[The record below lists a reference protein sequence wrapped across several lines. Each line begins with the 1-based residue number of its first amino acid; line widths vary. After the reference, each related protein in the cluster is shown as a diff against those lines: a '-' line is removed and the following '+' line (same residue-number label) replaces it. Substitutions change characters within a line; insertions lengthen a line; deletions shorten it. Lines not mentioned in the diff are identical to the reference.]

1 MNGSFMLKQYK
12 LRNYNFRLIIYV
24 LALTGIGIL
33 VIGSAKES
41 VQNKQILGLFLG
53 VIAMVCISV
62 MDYSFILRF
71 CWLYYALNL
80 VLLVLVKVM
89 GDGANGAT
97 RWIEIAGIRFQPSEL
112 AKIILIL
119 FFSYFFMKHQE
130 HLNTIKTLAA
140 SFVLVGIPLV
150 LIKEQPDLS
159 TTIVTAL
166 LFVSLLFIAG
176 LSYKIVAG
184 VLAISVPTVIIF
196 ISLILQPDQKI
207 LQGYQYRRIMAWLQP
222 EKYADQVYQQLN
234 SKMAIGS
241 GQLWGKGLNNS
252 QITSVKNGN
261 FIAEPQTDFIFA
273 IVGEELGFVGSVV
286 VILLLFFIVLE
297 CIIMARKAKDISGRL
312 ICCGM
317 ASLIGFQGFVN
328 ICVATGL
335 IPNTGL
341 PLPFV
346 SYGLT
351 SLVTLFAGI
360 GFVLNVGLQP
370 KKYGMGDT
378 SL

>member
-1 MNGSFMLKQYK
+1 MLKQYK
-12 LRNYNFRLIIYV
+12 LRNYNFRLVFYV
-24 LALTGIGIL
+24 VALTILGIL

-41 VQNKQILGLFLG
+41 VQNKQTLGLFLG
-53 VIAMVCISV
+53 IIAMLCVSM
-62 MDYSFILRF
+62 MDYSFLLRF
-71 CWLYYALNL
+71 SWLYYIMNIG
-80 VLLVLVKVM
+80 LLVLVKVI
-89 GDGANGAT
+89 GDDSNGAT
-97 RWIEIAGIRFQPSEL
+97 RWVEIAGLRFQPSEL
-112 AKIILIL
+112 AKIIIIL
-119 FFSYFFMKHQE
+119 FFAYFFMKHQE
-130 HLNTIKTLAA
+130 QLNTVKILGLSFILA
-140 SFVLVGIPLV
+140 GIPLV

-159 TTIVTAL
+159 TTIVTAVI
-166 LFVSLLFIAG
+166 FVSLLFIAG
-176 LSYKIVAG
+176 LSYKIVMS
-184 VLAISVPTVIIF
+184 VLAVSIPSFIIF

-207 LQGYQYRRIMAWLQP
+207 LDGYQYKRIMAWLQP
-222 EKYADQVYQQLN
+222 EKYADTAYQQLN

-261 FIAEPQTDFIFA
+261 FISEPQTDFIFA
-273 IVGEELGFVGSVV
+273 IVGEELGFVGSVI
-286 VILLLFFIVLE
+286 VIVLLFLIILE
-297 CIIMARKAKDISGRL
+297 CILMARKAKDISGRL

-335 IPNTGL
+335 MPNTGL

-351 SLVTLFAGI
+351 SLVTLFLGI

-370 KKYGMGDT
+370 RKYGMGDT
-378 SL
+378 